1 MIYEF
6 FARTDRGRV
15 RNNNEDSVA
24 FDRDAQIAVLAD
36 GMGGYNAGEVAS
48 AMATTFIRTE
58 MARWLAHAGQ
68 NAQSADVRKALEIC
82 VENANHAVLG
92 ASLSNPQYAGMGTTL
107 VVGVF
112 RGERLILGHI
122 GDSRCYRLRDGVL
135 QQITRDHSWLQEQ
148 VDAGLMTPQQAAVST
163 NGNLVTRA
171 LGVEPH
177 VQMEVNEF
185 QVAPNDLFLLC
196 SDGLTDMVPDAD
208 VADMARASL
217 SLEEKTNL
225 LVDTANAQGGRDN
238 ISVLLV
244 QTAAAGGKKRGFMS
258 RLIRAS
264 CCRSTQQQF
273 NTPGVDHAQN
283 DRFDRQRRHQRG
295 RVDQGAHHAG
305 PAPLQRHRHRQPC
318 RQR

>member
-1 MIYEF
+1 MTYEF

-15 RNNNEDSVA
+15 RSNNEDAVA
-24 FDRDAQIAVLAD
+24 FDRDAQLAILAD

-48 AMATTFIRTE
+48 AMATTFIRSE
-58 MARWLAHAGQ
+58 MARWLTQMGKA
-68 NAQSADVRKALEIC
+68 AQVVDVRKALEIC

-112 RGERLILGHI
+112 RGDRLILGHV

-148 VDAGLMTPQQAAVST
+148 VDAGFLTPQQAAASG
-163 NGNLVTRA
+163 NRNLVTRA

-185 QVAPNDLFLLC
+185 QVAPHDLFLMC
-196 SDGLTDMVPDAD
+196 SDGLTDMVSDAD
-208 VADMARASL
+208 LSEMARASL
-217 SLEEKTNL
+217 SLPDKATL
-225 LVDTANAQGGRDN
+225 LIDTANAQGGRDN

-244 QTAAAGGKKRGFMS
+244 QTTTRGKKRGFMS
-258 RLIRAS
+258 RL
-264 CCRSTQQQF
+264 
-273 NTPGVDHAQN
+273 V
-283 DRFDRQRRHQRG
+283 
-295 RVDQGAHHAG
+295 GAA
-305 PAPLQRHRHRQPC
+305 
-318 RQR
+318 

>member
-1 MIYEF
+1 MKYEF
-6 FARTDRGRV
+6 SARTDRGRV
-15 RNNNEDSVA
+15 RANNEDAVSV
-24 FDRDAQIAVLAD
+24 DRQAQVAVLAD

-48 AMATTFIRTE
+48 SMATQFIRTE
-58 MARWLAHAGQ
+58 MVRWLAQARRPGR
-68 NAQSADVRKALEIC
+68 DVRRALEIC
-82 VENANHAVLG
+82 VENANLAIFD
-92 ASLSNPQYAGMGTTL
+92 AAQENAQYAGMGTTL

-264 CCRSTQQQF
+264 
-273 NTPGVDHAQN
+273 
-283 DRFDRQRRHQRG
+283 
-295 RVDQGAHHAG
+295 
-305 PAPLQRHRHRQPC
+305 
-318 RQR
+318 